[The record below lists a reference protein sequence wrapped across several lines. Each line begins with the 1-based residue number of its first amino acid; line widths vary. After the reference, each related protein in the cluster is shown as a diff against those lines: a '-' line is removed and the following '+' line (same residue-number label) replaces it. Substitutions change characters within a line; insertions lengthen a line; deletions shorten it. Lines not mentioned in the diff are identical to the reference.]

1 MYAFVKMICDN
12 NTGHERFDHIRALD
26 QETGELVFQAYK
38 NTRELISYYTNF
50 VYIHEALLEL
60 ETWCH
65 QAKTTGEYLTR
76 NHHMAEKLCR
86 GFLYEFRAFVDH
98 LETSIKRRH
107 TENSELYR
115 LFKEKSGY
123 AYDNIPEYRF
133 TYQLRNCSQ
142 HCVDIVHSIQGTPT
156 GLRPSSV
163 PDKLLAEFD
172 WNAKNKAYLNN
183 MTGNIDLQTTFE
195 KTYNAV
201 GYYQQPI
208 IQYVLENNQVNVDI
222 KYLRDWGEVLSP
234 SSSQIFNWHFMNMKR
249 SDGSDA
255 TPEDYNQRVSGLIF
269 DAYPIDWKAVYEI
282 TDSLTPRKSK

>member
-1 MYAFVKMICDN
+1 
-12 NTGHERFDHIRALD
+12 
-26 QETGELVFQAYK
+26 
-38 NTRELISYYTNF
+38 
-50 VYIHEALLEL
+50 
-60 ETWCH
+60 
-65 QAKTTGEYLTR
+65 
-76 NHHMAEKLCR
+76 
-86 GFLYEFRAFVDH
+86 
-98 LETSIKRRH
+98 
-107 TENSELYR
+107 
-115 LFKEKSGY
+115 
-123 AYDNIPEYRF
+123 
-133 TYQLRNCSQ
+133 
-142 HCVDIVHSIQGTPT
+142 
-156 GLRPSSV
+156 
-163 PDKLLAEFD
+163 
-172 WNAKNKAYLNN
+172 